1 MNRLSHFLRAI
12 LAIAMMLVVGLPTS
26 AVATPH
32 TFSFK
37 VDSIYYNYID
47 KDAKTIEVTYGEYIG
62 VGIDKYSDNVT
73 IPSTV
78 SFNGTTYTVTA
89 IDDNAFYECWDL
101 TSITIPNSVTAIG
114 KNAFSHC
121 YELTSVTIP
130 NSVTTIGD
138 QAFRECKKLSSVT
151 IGNSV
156 TEIPAVAFF
165 GCKNL
170 TSVIIGNSVTKIG
183 NQAFASCYCLP
194 SINIPNSITTIGRQ
208 AFGGC
213 FSFTSIYIPY
223 SVTSIGNQAFQE
235 CSNLTSIIVDS
246 SNSKFDSRNNC
257 NAIIET
263 ATNTLISGCKNT
275 IIPNSVITIGSHA
288 FSYCKG
294 LSSISIPNSVTSI
307 GDYAF
312 YDCSGLTSISIPNS
326 VTSIGNQAFYNC
338 QFPVLHLPMSVT
350 HVGLY
355 NTCADICYCYNSTPP
370 TGGGYTS
377 DRLYVPKGS
386 LTAYA
391 TAEGWKMAKQIM
403 EFDVDDVANPI
414 LTIAYPEGGVIKQ
427 EVDNGEI
434 LKLQIVAANGWKC
447 HSATFNSTDV
457 TNQIDANGYY
467 NTPAITANSQLNI
480 VFVKNDG
487 RVANALIDN
496 DIKVC
501 VKGNIVTI
509 FGADEFSDAEIY
521 NTAGATIYNGIDKS
535 ITLDTNGIYI
545 LTVEGCT
552 FKFSI

>member
-1 MNRLSHFLRAI
+1 
-12 LAIAMMLVVGLPTS
+12 MMLVVGLPTS

-194 SINIPNSITTIGRQ
+194 SINIPNSITTIGWQ

-213 FSFTSIYIPY
+213 FSFTSIY
-223 SVTSIGNQAFQE
+223 
-235 CSNLTSIIVDS
+235 
-246 SNSKFDSRNNC
+246 
-257 NAIIET
+257 
-263 ATNTLISGCKNT
+263 
-275 IIPNSVITIGSHA
+275 
-288 FSYCKG
+288 
-294 LSSISIPNSVTSI
+294 
-307 GDYAF
+307 
-312 YDCSGLTSISIPNS
+312 IPNS

-414 LTIAYPEGGVIKQ
+414 LTITYPEGGVIKQ

-487 RVANALIDN
+487 GVANALIDN

-509 FGADEFSDAEIY
+509 FGADEFSDVEIY